1 MYSVEQLMEVLGK
14 ALSPGIN
21 DQYTAIL
28 CIDQFERALATLRC
42 TYEPQS
48 HRFDDNG
55 NLRVVAHPVTHQE
68 FIAELFGPLCNYV
81 RDDWIARRHV
91 VKMIDHLSEL
101 PEIGKSSV
109 QLTQKLGSVRQA
121 LLRESMA
128 ESETQP
134 LA

>member
-1 MYSVEQLMEVLGK
+1 
-14 ALSPGIN
+14 
-21 DQYTAIL
+21 
-28 CIDQFERALATLRC
+28 
-42 TYEPQS
+42 
-48 HRFDDNG
+48 
-55 NLRVVAHPVTHQE
+55 
-68 FIAELFGPLCNYV
+68 
-81 RDDWIARRHV
+81 
-91 VKMIDHLSEL
+91 MIDHLSEL